1 MNPIVIPSAEL
12 EGDPHRVFKTH
23 RPLTPFIRRED
34 GIFIAIRAADVER
47 LATDPRTR
55 QMQTEIGLS
64 RGVTQ
69 GPLFDFFNNTML
81 LSNGAE
87 HRRRRAP
94 LSRAF
99 ALRVINDLRPHIR
112 KIANTLIDEHYA
124 RGELRFRDEFA
135 AWIPARVI
143 ADLLGIP
150 AADIPEFTRNVYAL
164 ARSLSST
171 FSREDVPE
179 LDSAADRLT
188 RYVEMLLDERRREPR
203 GDLLTSYLHA
213 VDEADVLSR
222 IEALIQIVTVILAG
236 SDTTRAALTIQIS
249 LLMQHREQWDAL
261 RDNPALIP
269 GAVLESLRYE
279 PSVGSFP
286 RFTLED
292 IEIDGYTVPRDSILS
307 MSMLS
312 AMRDPALYRDP
323 ERFDIY
329 RTDHPRRPVVFGA
342 GSHRCLG
349 EALALLELEETL
361 AALAERLPKL
371 ELAGNVPGVE
381 GSGGIRRVG
390 EMQVRWST
398 R

>member
-34 GIFIAIRAADVER
+34 GAFVAIRAADVER

-112 KIANTLIDEHYA
+112 KIVNTLIDEHYA

-150 AADIPEFTRNVYAL
+150 PADISEFTRNVYEL
-164 ARSLSST
+164 ARSLTPT
-171 FSREDVPE
+171 FSRADVPE
-179 LDSAADRLT
+179 LNNAADKLT
-188 RYVEMLLDERRREPR
+188 KYVEMLLDERRREPR

-213 VDEADVLSR
+213 VDETDILSR

-261 RDNPALIP
+261 RDNPVLIP

-312 AMRDPALYRDP
+312 AMRDPALYSEP
-323 ERFDIY
+323 ERFDIS

-361 AALAERLPKL
+361 SALVERLPKL
-371 ELAGNVPGVE
+371 ELAGNVPAVE

-390 EMQVRWST
+390 EMQVRW
-398 R
+398 

>member
-34 GIFIAIRAADVER
+34 GAFVAIRAADVER

-112 KIANTLIDEHYA
+112 KIVNTLIDEHYA

-150 AADIPEFTRNVYAL
+150 PADISEFTRNVYEL
-164 ARSLSST
+164 ARSLTPT
-171 FSREDVPE
+171 FSRADVPE
-179 LDSAADRLT
+179 LNNAADKLT
-188 RYVEMLLDERRREPR
+188 KYVEMLLDERRREPR

-261 RDNPALIP
+261 RDNPVLIP

-312 AMRDPALYRDP
+312 AMRDPALYSEP
-323 ERFDIY
+323 ERFDIS

-361 AALAERLPKL
+361 SALVERLPKL
-371 ELAGNVPGVE
+371 ELAGNVPAVE

-390 EMQVRWST
+390 EMQVRW
-398 R
+398 

>member
-12 EGDPHRVFKTH
+12 EGAPHRVFKTH

-34 GIFIAIRAADVER
+34 GAFVAIRAADVER

-112 KIANTLIDEHYA
+112 KIVNTLIDEHYA

-150 AADIPEFTRNVYAL
+150 PADISEFTRNVYEL
-164 ARSLSST
+164 ARSLTPT
-171 FSREDVPE
+171 FSRADVPE
-179 LDSAADRLT
+179 LNNAADKLT
-188 RYVEMLLDERRREPR
+188 KYVEMLLDERRREPR

-213 VDEADVLSR
+213 VDETDILSR

-261 RDNPALIP
+261 RDNPVLIP

-312 AMRDPALYRDP
+312 AMRDPALYSEP
-323 ERFDIY
+323 ERFDIS

-361 AALAERLPKL
+361 SALVERLPKL
-371 ELAGNVPGVE
+371 ELAGNVPAVE

-390 EMQVRWST
+390 EMQVRW
-398 R
+398 

>member
-1 MNPIVIPSAEL
+1 MNPIVIPFAEL

-34 GIFIAIRAADVER
+34 GVFVVIRAADVER

-112 KIANTLIDEHYA
+112 KIVNTLIDEHYA

-150 AADIPEFTRNVYAL
+150 PADIPEFTRNVYEL
-164 ARSLSST
+164 ARSLTPT
-171 FSREDVPE
+171 FSRADVPE
-179 LDSAADRLT
+179 LNDAADKLT
-188 RYVEMLLDERRREPR
+188 KYVGMLLDERRREPR
-203 GDLLTSYLHA
+203 GDLLTSYLQA

-286 RFTLED
+286 RFTLEN
-292 IEIDGYTVPRDSILS
+292 IEIDGCTVPRDTILS

-323 ERFDIY
+323 ERFDIS

-361 AALAERLPKL
+361 AALVERLPKL
-371 ELAGNVPGVE
+371 ELAGSVPGVE

-390 EMQVRWST
+390 EMQVRW
-398 R
+398 